1 MEEKETLDPSTAKE
15 KQSWGVDKKFKSGG
29 SVKNLK
35 ETKSVTKQTTKK
47 VTKPLSDQKTKL
59 I

>member
-1 MEEKETLDPSTAKE
+1 MEEKETLDPSYTTKE

-29 SVKNLK
+29 SAKVLK
-35 ETKSVTKQTTKK
+35 VTKAFTEQTTKS
-47 VTKPLSDQKTKL
+47 LSNQKTKL